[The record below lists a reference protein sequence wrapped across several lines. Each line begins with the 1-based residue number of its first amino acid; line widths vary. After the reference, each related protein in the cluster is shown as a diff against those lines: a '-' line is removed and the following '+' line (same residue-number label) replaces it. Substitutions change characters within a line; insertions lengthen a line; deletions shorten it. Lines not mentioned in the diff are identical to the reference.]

1 MSCRPLNTIMTSGRN
16 VIATMLLAA
25 TIILISSRASEAQ
38 DQTPSPRMLLNLD
51 LFTAQAGSNQ
61 RGQATGGDSML
72 EQIRALR
79 AMGYLSPD
87 GPLPDVDDSDQPPG
101 VPAQAVQKSRGV
113 QQ

>member
-1 MSCRPLNTIMTSGRN
+1 MTSGRK

-51 LFTAQAGSNQ
+51 LFTAQADDHPK
-61 RGQATGGDSML
+61 GQATGGGDSML
-72 EQIRALR
+72 EQLRALR

-87 GPLPDVDDSDQPPG
+87 GPLPDVDDSDEPPST
-101 VPAQAVQKSRGV
+101 PTQAVQKSRGV